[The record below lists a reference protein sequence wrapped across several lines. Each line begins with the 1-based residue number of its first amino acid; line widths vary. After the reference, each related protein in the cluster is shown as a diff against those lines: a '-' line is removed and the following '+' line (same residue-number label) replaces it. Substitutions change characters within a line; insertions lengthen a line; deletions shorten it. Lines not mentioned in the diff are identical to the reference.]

1 VQKYAD
7 LGAGEQQMRETTK
20 MRALLEDLDEAKVW
34 PEEVYMAI
42 EDVREALD
50 QLEEALTAGSVI
62 E

>member
-1 VQKYAD
+1 
-7 LGAGEQQMRETTK
+7 MRETTK